1 MRKSLAQK
9 YRPQTF
15 ADMIGQTITA
25 TVLQRMVEQHLV
37 PHALLFSGPSGTGKT
52 SAARLLA
59 RELNRDVYEGIDN
72 GSFSGGNIVGDGV
85 VLSDM
90 VVTEVDAASNGG
102 VADIRKMVE
111 TLRFYTVGGLQRV
124 LIYDEA
130 HSITR
135 EGWNAL
141 LKPTEEESGTVFIFV
156 TTEPER
162 IPDTVKSRLREFE
175 FNRVA
180 PFDIG
185 KRLAQIAQAESIPMS
200 ADLLRHLAESANGNV
215 RGAIESMDQAWG
227 AGISERSDY
236 VALRGETD
244 RSVTL
249 LRAMLTGNFA
259 AMSAELEDQI
269 NTSANPYRI
278 SNNLV
283 RTLSDLL
290 VLRSGGSTDHVGPA
304 ESDRREIAYLLSQER
319 IVAAMKV
326 LWDLKTKVKS
336 SSSPAMDVRLAMT
349 LVCDVLTAGRQQAA
363 SVPAQPVP
371 ASPVVESPKKM
382 SLSDM
387 MRSSQ

>member
-1 MRKSLAQK
+1 
-9 YRPQTF
+9 
-15 ADMIGQTITA
+15 MIGQNITA
-25 TVLQRMVEQHLV
+25 TVLQRMVEQSLV

-52 SAARLLA
+52 SAARVLA
-59 RELNRDVYEGIDN
+59 ADLNPDQRESIADGSSIDV
-72 GSFSGGNIVGDGV
+72 V
-85 VLSDM
+85 
-90 VVTEVDAASNGG
+90 EVDSASNGG
-102 VADIRKMVE
+102 VADVRRMVE
-111 TLRFYTVGGLQRV
+111 TLRFAASANATRV
-124 LIYDEA
+124 VIYDEA

-141 LKPTEEESGTVFIFV
+141 LKPTEEDSGTVFIFV

-185 KRLAQIAQAESIPMS
+185 KRLAQIAQSESIPMS
-200 ADLLRHLAESANGNV
+200 SDLLRHLAESSNGNV
-215 RGAIESMDQAWG
+215 RGAIESMDQAWS
-227 AGISERSDY
+227 AGISMRSDY
-236 VALRGETD
+236 VDLRGETD

-249 LRAMLTGNFA
+249 LRSMLTGNFA

-283 RTLSDLL
+283 QTLSDLL
-290 VLRSGGSTDHVGPA
+290 VLRSGGATDHVGPA
-304 ESDRREIAYLLSQER
+304 ESDRREIAYLLSQDR
-319 IVAAMKV
+319 IVSAMKV
-326 LWDLKTKVKS
+326 LWDLKTKIKS

-349 LVCDVLTAGRQQAA
+349 LVCDVLTAGRQQHPTPVSVQAPAPTSPDAA
-363 SVPAQPVP
+363 A
-371 ASPVVESPKKM
+371 PKKM

-387 MRSSQ
+387 MRTSQ